1 MKIQRVITYDVSDEL
16 LERWMKELGYEQK
29 TSEVPYLQDPYSKE
43 EFEDFLSECNY
54 NDSIDSEE
62 VMFDPED
69 IDRLYALF
77 LDELENGETE

>member
-1 MKIQRVITYDVSDEL
+1 MRIQRVITYDVSDEL

-43 EFEDFLSECNY
+43 EFEDFLSGCNY

-62 VMFDPED
+62 VLFDPED

>member
-16 LERWMKELGYEQK
+16 LEGWMKELGYEQK
-29 TSEVPYLQDPYSKE
+29 TSEVSYLQDPYSKE
-43 EFEDFLSECNY
+43 EFEDFLSGCNY

-62 VMFDPED
+62 VLFDPED